1 MDREKNKTIIQD
13 WPKKFNLTTM
23 TAEDAVK
30 KILPG
35 HRVFIGTGAA
45 QPSMLINAMTDR
57 AEELVDVEIIQLM
70 TMGHAPYAK
79 KELSNSFKVNSF
91 YISEE
96 SIRASISEGLG
107 TYTPINLSDIP
118 KLFKNGQIP
127 LDVSMIQVS
136 PPDARG
142 MCSMGISV
150 DVAKS
155 AVESSKI
162 VIAQV
167 NPQMPRTLGDSLIN
181 IYEIDI
187 LVVGDERLLESPKME
202 INEEEGRICEYVS
215 SLIDDGCTIQ
225 FGFGKI
231 PQFCMDYLKDKKD
244 LGIHSDM
251 ITEKVLDL
259 VKSGAVTGQRKTI
272 NQGKIVVS
280 FCLGTKELYDFID
293 NNEMFSFRRTEYV
306 NDPATIRQHNKMIAV
321 NTALEIDLT
330 GQVCS
335 DSFGTQFISGIGGQA
350 DFIRGAN
357 NSIRGTSVIAMPS
370 TAKQGTVSR
379 IMAQLTPGAGVVTPR
394 GDVHYV
400 VTEYGI
406 AYLHGKNVQDRT
418 MALISIAHPDFRAD
432 LLKKAIEYGYVV
444 PELARV
450 EGKLVVSSSSVL
462 TTTMYLDDGTKIKF
476 RPIHPTDAS
485 RMRDLFHKLTSAAI
499 DYRFGWDVDQVPQ
512 KQIQDFVY
520 IDHRKEVGIV
530 GTIPNTAGTEE
541 EIIAFGG
548 YYLNDKTN
556 RSEVALV
563 VQDEWQNRGIGS
575 FLIKYLS
582 RIAKRD
588 GIRGFTAGVQSA
600 NKKMQTVMNKL
611 DGKVESAQGGNVFN
625 MSTDF
630 TTGE

>member
-1 MDREKNKTIIQD
+1 MA
-13 WPKKFNLTTM
+13 
-23 TAEDAVK
+23 AEEAVK

-45 QPSMLINAMTDR
+45 QPSMLINAMSAR
-57 AEELVDVEIIQLM
+57 ADELVDVEIIQLV
-70 TMGHAPYAK
+70 TMGAPPYTK
-79 KELSNSFKVNSF
+79 MELSNSFKVNSF

-107 TYTPINLSDIP
+107 NYTPINLSDIP
-118 KLFKNGQIP
+118 SLFKNGQIP
-127 LDVSMIQVS
+127 LDVSLIQVS
-136 PPDARG
+136 PPDERG

-155 AVESSKI
+155 AVESSKV

-167 NPQMPRTLGDSLIN
+167 NSQMPRTLGDSLIN
-181 IYEIDI
+181 IYEIDM
-187 LVVGDERLLESPKME
+187 LVPGDEPLLETAKME
-202 INEEEGRICEYVS
+202 IDKDEARVCEFVS

-225 FGFGKI
+225 LGFGKI

-244 LGIHSDM
+244 LGIHSDI
-251 ITEKVLDL
+251 ITEKVIDL
-259 VKSGAVTGQRKTI
+259 IKSGAVTGKRKTI

-280 FCLGTKELYDFID
+280 FCLGTKELYDLID
-293 NNEMFSFRRTEYV
+293 NNEMFAFRRTEYV
-306 NDPATIRQHNKMIAV
+306 NDPQTIRQHDKMVAV

-357 NSIRGTSVIAMPS
+357 GSFRGTSIIAMPS
-370 TAKQGTVSR
+370 TAKQGSVSR
-379 IMAQLTPGAGVVTPR
+379 IVAQLTPGAGVVTPR

-418 MALISIAHPDFRAD
+418 MALISIAHPDFRGE
-432 LLKKAIEYGYVV
+432 LLKKAIGYGYVV
-444 PELARV
+444 PELAKV
-450 EGKLVVSSSSVL
+450 KGKLVLSPSSVL

-485 RMRDLFHKLTSAAI
+485 RMRDLFHKLKSAAV
-499 DYRFGWDVDQVPQ
+499 DYSFGWDMNQMPQ
-512 KQIQDFVY
+512 KQVQDFIY

-530 GTIPNTAGTEE
+530 GTIPNPARTEE

-548 YYLNDKTN
+548 YYLNDRTN

-575 FLIKYLS
+575 FMIKYLS
-582 RIAKRD
+582 MIAKND
-588 GIRGFTAGVQSA
+588 GIRGFTADVQA
-600 NKKMQTVMNKL
+600 DNKKMQSVMHKL
-611 DGKVESAQGGNVFN
+611 DGKVESTQGGNVFN

-630 TTGE
+630 S

>member
-1 MDREKNKTIIQD
+1 MDRGQDKTINQD
-13 WPKKFNLTTM
+13 WEKRFNLKAV
-23 TAEDAVK
+23 TAEEAVK

-45 QPSMLINAMTDR
+45 QPSMLINAMTAR
-57 AEELVDVEIIQLM
+57 ADELVDVEIIQLV
-70 TMGHAPYAK
+70 TMGDPPYVKA
-79 KELSNSFKVNSF
+79 ELSNSFKVNSF

-107 TYTPINLSDIP
+107 NYTPINVSDIP
-118 KLFKNGQIP
+118 RLFKNGQIP
-127 LDVSMIQVS
+127 LDVSLMQVS
-136 PPDARG
+136 PPDERG

-167 NPQMPRTLGDSLIN
+167 NPRMPRTFGDSLIN
-181 IYEIDI
+181 IYELDM
-187 LVVGDERLLESPKME
+187 LVHGDEPLLESPKME
-202 INEEEGRICEYVS
+202 INEDEGRVCEFVS
-215 SLIDDGCTIQ
+215 SLIDDGCTLQ
-225 FGFGKI
+225 LGFGKI

-244 LGIHSDM
+244 LGIHSDI
-251 ITEKVLDL
+251 ITEKIVEL
-259 VKSGAVTGQRKTI
+259 VRCGAVTGNRKTV

-280 FCLGTKELYDFID
+280 FCMGTKELYDLIN
-293 NNEMFSFRRTEYV
+293 NNEMFAFRRTEYV
-306 NDPATIRQHNKMIAV
+306 NDPQTIRQHDKMIAV

-357 NSIRGTSVIAMPS
+357 GSFRGTSIIAMPS
-370 TAKQGTVSR
+370 TAKNGTVSR
-379 IMAQLTPGAGVVTPR
+379 IVAQLTPGAGVVTPR
-394 GDVHYV
+394 GDVHYI

-418 MALISIAHPDFRAD
+418 MALISIAHPEFRAE
-432 LLKKAIEYGYVV
+432 LLKKAIGYGYVV
-444 PELARV
+444 PELAKV
-450 EGKLVVSSSSVL
+450 KGKLVLSPSRVL

-485 RMRDLFHKLTSAAI
+485 RMRDLFHKLQSAAV
-499 DYRFGWDVDQVPQ
+499 DYSFGWDMNQMPQ
-512 KQIQDFVY
+512 KQIQDFIY

-530 GTIPNTAGTEE
+530 GTIPNPARTEE

-556 RSEVALV
+556 RSEIALV

-575 FLIKYLS
+575 FMIKYLS
-582 RIAKRD
+582 RIAKID
-588 GIRGFTAGVQSA
+588 GIRGFTAGVQST
-600 NKKMQTVMNKL
+600 NKKMQAVIHKL
-611 DGKVESAQGGNVFN
+611 EGKVESAQEGNVFS
-625 MSTDF
+625 MRTDF
-630 TTGE
+630 SEI

>member
-1 MDREKNKTIIQD
+1 MNRKRDNTKNRD
-13 WPKKFNLTTM
+13 WQKRFNIKAV
-23 TAEDAVK
+23 TAEEAVK
-30 KILPG
+30 MILPG

-45 QPSMLINAMTDR
+45 QPSMLINAMTAR
-57 AEELVDVEIIQLM
+57 ADELTDVEIIQLV
-70 TMGHAPYAK
+70 TMGEVPYAK

-96 SIRASISEGLG
+96 NIRASISEGLG
-107 TYTPINLSDIP
+107 TYTPIMLSDIP
-118 KLFKNGQIP
+118 RLFKNGQIP

-136 PPDARG
+136 PPDERG

-167 NPQMPRTLGDSLIN
+167 NPRMPRTIGDSLIN
-181 IYEIDI
+181 IYEIDM
-187 LVVGDERLLESPKME
+187 LVPGDEPLLEPAKME
-202 INEEEGRICEYVS
+202 IDEDEARVCEYVA

-225 FGFGKI
+225 LGFGKI
-231 PQFCMDYLKDKKD
+231 PQFCTDYLKDKKD
-244 LGIHSDM
+244 LGIHSDI
-251 ITEKVLDL
+251 ITEKIIDL
-259 VKSGAVTGQRKTI
+259 IKSGAVTGNRKTI
-272 NQGKIVVS
+272 NQGKIVAS
-280 FCLGTKELYDFID
+280 FCLGTKELYDFIN

-306 NDPATIRQHNKMIAV
+306 NDPQTIRQHDKMVAV

-357 NSIRGTSVIAMPS
+357 GSFRGTSIIAMPS
-370 TAKQGTVSR
+370 TAKGGTVSR
-379 IMAQLTPGAGVVTPR
+379 ILAQLTPGAGVVTPR

-418 MALISIAHPDFRAD
+418 MALISIAHPNFRGE
-432 LLKKAIEYGYVV
+432 LLKKAIGYGYVV
-444 PELARV
+444 PELAKV
-450 EGKLVVSSSSVL
+450 KGKLVLSPSSVL
-462 TTTMYLDDGTKIKF
+462 TTTMYLNDGTNIKF

-485 RMRDLFHKLTSAAI
+485 RMRDLFHKLQNAAV
-499 DYRFGWDVDQVPQ
+499 DYRFGWDMNRMPQ

-520 IDHRKEVGIV
+520 IDHRKEIGIV
-530 GTIPNTAGTEE
+530 GTIPNPARTEE
-541 EIIAFGG
+541 EIIAYGG
-548 YYLNDKTN
+548 YYLNDRTN
-556 RSEVALV
+556 RSEIALV

-575 FLIKYLS
+575 FIIKYLS
-582 RIAKRD
+582 RIAKMD
-588 GIRGFTAGVQSA
+588 GIRGFTADVQA
-600 NKKMQTVMNKL
+600 DNKKMQSVMHKL
-611 DGKVESAQGGNVFN
+611 DGKVESVQDGNVFN
-625 MSTDF
+625 MNTDF
-630 TTGE
+630 S

>member
-1 MDREKNKTIIQD
+1 MDREQNKTINQD
-13 WPKKFNLTTM
+13 WQKRFNIKAV
-23 TAEDAVK
+23 TAEEAVR

-57 AEELVDVEIIQLM
+57 ADELVDVEIIQLV
-70 TMGHAPYAK
+70 TMGDPPYTK
-79 KELSNSFKVNSF
+79 KELSGSFKVNSF

-107 TYTPINLSDIP
+107 TYTPIMLSDIP
-118 KLFKNGQIP
+118 QLFKNGQIP

-136 PPDARG
+136 PPDERG

-167 NPQMPRTLGDSLIN
+167 NPRMPRTLGDSLIN
-181 IYEIDI
+181 IYELDL
-187 LVVGDERLLESPKME
+187 LVQGDEPLLEIAKME
-202 INEEEGRICEYVS
+202 INNDEERVCEFVS

-225 FGFGKI
+225 LGFGKI

-244 LGIHSDM
+244 LGIHSDI
-251 ITEKVLDL
+251 ITEKIVDL
-259 VKSGAVTGQRKTI
+259 VRSGAVTGKRKTI

-280 FCLGTKELYDFID
+280 FCLGTKELYDFIN
-293 NNEMFSFRRTEYV
+293 NNEMFAFRRTEYV
-306 NDPATIRQHNKMIAV
+306 NDPMTIRQHDKMVAV

-357 NSIRGTSVIAMPS
+357 KSFRGTSIIPLLS
-370 TAKQGTVSR
+370 TAKQGTASR
-379 IMAQLTPGAGVVTPR
+379 IVAQLTPGAGVVTPR
-394 GDVHYV
+394 GDVHYI

-418 MALISIAHPDFRAD
+418 MALISIAHPDFRAE

-444 PELARV
+444 PELAKI
-450 EGKLVVSSSSVL
+450 EGKLVLSPSSVL

-476 RPIHPTDAS
+476 RPIHPTDTS
-485 RMRDLFHKLTSAAI
+485 RMRNLFHKLTSAAV
-499 DYRFGWDVDQVPQ
+499 DYRFGWDMNQMPQ

-520 IDHRKEVGIV
+520 IDHRKEIGIV
-530 GTIPNTAGTEE
+530 GTIPNPARTEE
-541 EIIAFGG
+541 EIIAFAG

-575 FLIKYLS
+575 FMIKYLS
-582 RIAKRD
+582 RIAKKD
-588 GIRGFTAGVQSA
+588 GIRGFTAGVQST
-600 NKKMQTVMNKL
+600 NKKMQAVMQKL
-611 DGKVESAQGGNVFN
+611 DGKVESVQGGNVFS
-625 MSTDF
+625 MRTDF
-630 TTGE
+630 S

>member
-1 MDREKNKTIIQD
+1 MDREQNKIINQD
-13 WPKKFNLTTM
+13 WPKKFNITTL
-23 TAEDAVK
+23 TAEEAVR

-35 HRVFIGTGAA
+35 HRVFIGTAAA

-57 AEELVDVEIIQLM
+57 AGELVDVEIIQLM

-96 SIRASISEGLG
+96 NIRASISEGLG
-107 TYTPINLSDIP
+107 TYTPIMLSDIP

-187 LVVGDERLLESPKME
+187 LVVGDECLLEAPKME
-202 INEEEGRICEYVS
+202 IDEEEGRICEYVS

-225 FGFGKI
+225 LGFGKI

-251 ITEKVLDL
+251 ITEKIVDL
-259 VKSGAVTGQRKTI
+259 IKSGAVTGQRKTI
-272 NQGKIVVS
+272 NQGKIVAS

-321 NTALEIDLT
+321 NTALEMDLT

-357 NSIRGTSVIAMPS
+357 DSIRGTSIIALPS
-370 TAKQGTVSR
+370 TAKNGTVSR
-379 IMAQLTPGAGVVTPR
+379 IVAQLTPGAGVVTPR
-394 GDVHYV
+394 GDVHYI

-406 AYLHGKNVQDRT
+406 AYLHGKNIQDRT

-444 PELARV
+444 SELARV
-450 EGKLVVSSSSVL
+450 EGKLVVSPSSVL
-462 TTTMYLDDGTKIKF
+462 TTTMYLDDGTKIKL

-485 RMRDLFHKLTSAAI
+485 RMRDLFHKLNSAAI
-499 DYRFGWDVDQVPQ
+499 DYRFGWDVDQMPQ
-512 KQIQDFVY
+512 KQIQDIVY

-530 GTIPNTAGTEE
+530 GTIPNPAGTEE

-575 FLIKYLS
+575 FMIKYLS
-582 RIAKRD
+582 RIAKND

-600 NKKMQTVMNKL
+600 NKKMQAVMHKL
-611 DGKVESAQGGNVFN
+611 DGKVESAVGGNVYS

-630 TTGE
+630 TGGD